1 MSVARLLFALG
12 GLLLVCQVLRAL
24 VTRIG
29 QPPVVGE
36 IVAGLAL
43 GPSVLG
49 AISSSAQHAMFPT
62 SVLPALTMLSS
73 IGVTLFMFDVGLN
86 LDLPVLRNQGWRV
99 VFLGGWNVLVP
110 FAGGA
115 LVGLAVWPAY
125 RGAHS
130 TRLALVLFMGV
141 AMSVTA
147 FPVLAKILSETGLS
161 RTALATRALAVAA
174 MGDVAAWVML
184 AAASAAAK
192 GGSFWHAAVVLAE
205 LLGVAVAW
213 IVVARIAMRNRSVGF
228 ATAVSL
234 ALLLGGITDAIG
246 VHAIFGGFLVGVMIP
261 RSEAVGISVRLS
273 TVVQTLLLPV
283 FFVVAGLHVHLGAL
297 HSGRDVAVLFACV
310 AVAVGGKLGA
320 VTLGARMT
328 GDSWRDATALGALMN
343 TRGLTELVVLV
354 VGLNLGVLNASL
366 FALLVVVALVTTAMT
381 RPLLQL
387 LGLTESAR
395 TTHLLP
401 DRVID
406 LTDGH
411 RQATAS

>member
-1 MSVARLLFALG
+1 MARLLFALG
-12 GLLLVCQVLRAL
+12 TLLLACQILRTL

-49 AISSSAQHAMFPT
+49 AISSHAQHTLFPT
-62 SVLPALTMLSS
+62 SVIPALTALST

-99 VFLGGWNVLVP
+99 AFLGGWNVAIP
-110 FAGGA
+110 FVGGA
-115 LVGLAVWPAY
+115 LLGLALWPAY

-147 FPVLAKILSETGLS
+147 FPVLAKILNETGLS
-161 RTALATRALAVAA
+161 RTAMATRALTVAA

-192 GGSFWHAAVVLAE
+192 GGNVWHAGVVLAE
-205 LLGVAVAW
+205 LLGVAAAW
-213 IVVARIAMRNRSVGF
+213 IVFARIATRRRSVGF
-228 ATAVSL
+228 ATAVSA
-234 ALLLGGITDAIG
+234 ALLLGGLTDAIG
-246 VHAIFGGFLVGVMIP
+246 VHAIFGGFLVGVMVP
-261 RSEAVGISVRLS
+261 RSDAAAISVRLS
-273 TVVQTLLLPV
+273 SAVQTLLLPV
-283 FFVVAGLHVHLGAL
+283 FFVVAGLQVHLGSL
-297 HSGRDVAVLFACV
+297 SSGRDVVVLFACL
-310 AVAVGGKLGA
+310 AVAIGGKLGA
-320 VTLGARMT
+320 VTLGARLT
-328 GDSWRDATALGALMN
+328 GDTWREASALGALMN

-366 FALLVVVALVTTAMT
+366 FALLIIVALVTTAMT

-387 LGLTESAR
+387 LGLAESAR
-395 TTHLLP
+395 KTQVLP
-401 DRVID
+401 DVVID
-406 LTDGH
+406 LSDGH
-411 RQATAS
+411 RQAAAS